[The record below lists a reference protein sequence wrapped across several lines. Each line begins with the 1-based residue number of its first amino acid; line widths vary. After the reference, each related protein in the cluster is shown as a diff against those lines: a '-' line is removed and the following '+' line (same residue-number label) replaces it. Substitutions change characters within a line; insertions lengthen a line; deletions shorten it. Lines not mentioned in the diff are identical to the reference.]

1 MEEKEYIRT
10 PEQRQNISDA
20 LRGKP
25 KSEEHRA
32 AMRGKKH
39 KPFVRTEEHKRRIAE
54 ALRGK
59 VKSQEHRDKISE
71 TKTGVPVHSEEA
83 KAKMADG
90 RRRGENSGMHGYSWS
105 EEQRELFRQ
114 LHTGNSSMLE
124 KYGVSREEYAQ
135 QIATGNRWC
144 IYRKHFDVATNFAS
158 EKRPVCK
165 DCNSEER
172 REASLRK
179 CFDIG
184 HDWYVA
190 KLAEQGGGCA
200 ICGTTVSNNGKKFLA
215 VDHNHANG
223 SLRGVLCARCNSS
236 LERVESIPNWC
247 ALATAYLVR
256 YAIPSVQNLDKDQNG
271 RL

>member
-10 PEQRQNISDA
+10 PEQRQRIGDA

-25 KSEEHRA
+25 KSEEHKA
-32 AMRGKKH
+32 ALRGKKH

-71 TKTGVPVHSEEA
+71 TKTGVPIHSEEA

-90 RRRGENSGMHGYSWS
+90 RRRGENSPMHGYQWS
-105 EEQRELFRQ
+105 DEQRAYFRGV
-114 LHTGNSSMLE
+114 HTGHTSLLE
-124 KYGVSREEYAQ
+124 SYGISRQEYAN
-135 QIATGNRWC
+135 QITSGNRWC
-144 IYRKHFDVATNFAS
+144 MHRKHFDLAENFDS
-158 EKRPVCK
+158 KKRPVCNGCK
-165 DCNSEER
+165 AEYN
-172 REASLRK
+172 RELSLRGN
-179 CFDIG
+179 FGVD
-184 HDWYVA
+184 HDWYLA

-200 ICGTTVSNNGKKFLA
+200 ICGTTVTNTRGKKHLA
-215 VDHNHANG
+215 IDHNHATG
-223 SLRGVLCARCNSS
+223 TVRGVLCARCNQS

-256 YAIPSVQNLDKDQNG
+256 YAIPNLEG
-271 RL
+271 VP